1 MQASERTPLLLRAGG
16 CVLEIHERPVSQ
28 RTLFQAAILN
38 RHQLWGC
45 PEPDRR
51 EIQSTMLAAEKAPK
65 IVRSIC
71 VDIWLGHAFSA
82 TMDFF
87 TKLHAL
93 ILRCG
98 RADQTFANSRARTAA
113 PITDVSC

>member
-1 MQASERTPLLLRAGG
+1 MQASESTPLLLRAGG

-28 RTLFQAAILN
+28 RSLLEAAILN

-45 PEPDRR
+45 PEPERR

-65 IVRSIC
+65 MVRSSC
-71 VDIWLGHAFSA
+71 VDISLWHAFSA
-82 TMDFF
+82 TVNFF

-93 ILRCG
+93 ILLCG
-98 RADQTFANSRARTAA
+98 HVHQSSANSRARAAA

>member
-1 MQASERTPLLLRAGG
+1 MQASQCTPLLQRASG

-28 RTLFQAAILN
+28 RTLSQAAILN

-65 IVRSIC
+65 IVRSSC
-71 VDIWLGHAFSA
+71 VDISLRRAFSA
-82 TMDFF
+82 TVNFF
-87 TKLHAL
+87 TKLHAPMS
-93 ILRCG
+93 RCDHG
-98 RADQTFANSRARTAA
+98 DQASANSRA
-113 PITDVSC
+113 